1 MRTYPLFLSCALLL
15 GALDD
20 VSQPGH
26 GTATSQGV
34 TAPRRISSAASLAP
48 AVAAGH
54 VDFAKQIQPILQA
67 RCQPCHF
74 PGGKVYASMPFDRAE
89 TVLRLREKLFTRIK
103 DEEQRKLIRAF
114 LAEHPAP
121 DTPARSGRPSSPSPQ
136 R

>member
-1 MRTYPLFLSCALLL
+1 MRIYPLFFSCALLL
-15 GALDD
+15 GVLDGTHPRH
-20 VSQPGH
+20 VTAKSH
-26 GTATSQGV
+26 GA
-34 TAPRRISSAASLAP
+34 TAPRRISSVSSPASAVP
-48 AVAAGH
+48 ADR

-103 DEEQRKLIRAF
+103 EEEQRKLIRAF
-114 LAEHPAP
+114 LAEHSAP
-121 DTPARSGRPSSPSPQ
+121 DTPARSGRPSSPSPP

>member
-1 MRTYPLFLSCALLL
+1 MRIHPLFFSCSLLL
-15 GALDD
+15 GAL
-20 VSQPGH
+20 G
-26 GTATSQGV
+26 GTSPKSGTPESRGAAAPRGIASATS
-34 TAPRRISSAASLAP
+34 PAP
-48 AVAAGH
+48 AVAVDR

-103 DEEQRKLIRAF
+103 DEEPRQLIRAF

-121 DTPARSGRPSSPSPQ
+121 GPPVRSGRPSSP
-136 R
+136 